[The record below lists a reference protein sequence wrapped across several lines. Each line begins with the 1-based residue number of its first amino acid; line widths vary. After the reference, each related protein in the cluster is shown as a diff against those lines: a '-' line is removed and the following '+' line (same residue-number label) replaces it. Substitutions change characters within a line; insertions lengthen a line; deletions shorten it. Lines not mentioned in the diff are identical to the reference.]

1 MKTKRII
8 RRAYGWW
15 KSQQIKDADT
25 SYRGAVLLAGSARS
39 GTTWLAAIINYQAN
53 FRYIFEPFNPD
64 EVRLCQHFAERQH
77 LLASSAAVEFKLP
90 LARIMSGRFRNPW
103 TDFYNTNSDNSRRLI
118 KTVRANFMLPYLGRH
133 FAEIPLVFLL
143 RHPFAVAHSRMK
155 LAWPAPLEALW
166 EQESL
171 RTTYL
176 QPYDDLLK
184 TISTEFERQVLFWC
198 LENKFALSALA
209 THPRHKIIFYEN
221 FVTEPRTHIK
231 ALFKFLDLE
240 YLTSVE
246 KKLAHP
252 SQSVQTRK
260 PSERK
265 NTWENQVSE
274 EAIAQGLRLLARLG
288 MDRVYGAGEM
298 PC

>member
-1 MKTKRII
+1 MKTKKLI

-25 SYRGAVLLAGSARS
+25 SYQGAVLLAGSARS
-39 GTTWLAAIINYQAN
+39 GTTWLAELINYRAA
-53 FRYIFEPFNPD
+53 FRYIFEPFNRD
-64 EVRLCQHFAERQH
+64 EVKLCQHFAERQH
-77 LLASSAAVEFKLP
+77 LLASSVQAEFQVP
-90 LARIMSGRFRNPW
+90 LAQIMSGQFRNPW

-118 KTVRANFMLPYLGRH
+118 KTVRANFMLPYFGTH
-133 FAEIPLVFLL
+133 FAEIPIVFLL

-155 LAWPAPLEALW
+155 LGWSAPLEALW
-166 EQESL
+166 EQENL

-184 TISTEFERQVLFWC
+184 TKLTVFERQVLFWC
-198 LENKFALSALA
+198 LENKFALSGLT

-221 FVTEPRTHIK
+221 FILEPRENIQD
-231 ALFKFLDLE
+231 LFNFLALE
-240 YLTSVE
+240 YFTSIE

-260 PSERK
+260 TSERQ
-265 NTWENQVSE
+265 NTWQNEVPKVSIE
-274 EAIAQGLRLLARLG
+274 QGLVLLARFG
-288 MDRVYGAGEM
+288 MNRLYGAGKM